1 MTWGDSPESTLHACL
16 YEIEC
21 GLFCVTYR
29 SGASASNLH
38 RLPIYQPASSQF
50 VARQRLEQCARAL
63 GYHTVVWEGVDAPLP
78 YGLPDPDQKTPFW
91 TTLPAPVSLA
101 ARRQERAMAKAPS
114 IDNPAI

>member
-29 SGASASNLH
+29 SGASASDLH

-50 VARQRLEQCARAL
+50 VARQRLEQCARTL

-78 YGLPDPDQKTPFW
+78 DGLPELDRRAPFW
-91 TTLPAPVSLA
+91 NALPASVSLA
-101 ARRQERAMAKAPS
+101 ARRQERIMPKTPG
-114 IDNPAI
+114 IHTPAL

>member
-1 MTWGDSPESTLHACL
+1 MTWGDSPESTLHAFL

-29 SGASASNLH
+29 SGASASDLH

-78 YGLPDPDQKTPFW
+78 DGLPDPDRRTPFW
-91 TTLPAPVSLA
+91 TTLPGQVSQA
-101 ARRQERAMAKAPS
+101 ARRQERAMAKMPRVH
-114 IDNPAI
+114 DPAI